1 MLDEAVASYLFVRF
15 RALIRCYRVHAI
27 FRVSQCLT
35 WKIKNAIERTPKY
48 MPSPFIPVPNTA
60 LIEMVYQYQGII
72 IENTFHVTG
81 SAPFTALQ
89 LSGLCN
95 VFDAWDNAIT
105 GGKLL
110 RVTQCT
116 LTTIKARALDTASSP
131 VFTFSLPVA
140 RAGSGGNSPQPG
152 SVTFAIKLETGLAGR
167 SFRGRTYIVAPPATG
182 LQASPNA
189 NLFSTVYAASCV
201 TAINLLISNITA
213 ATATNHL
220 SVVSY
225 RTGGAP
231 RVTGVATT
239 IINANFANLRVDTQ
253 RRRLS

>member
-1 MLDEAVASYLFVRF
+1 
-15 RALIRCYRVHAI
+15 
-27 FRVSQCLT
+27 
-35 WKIKNAIERTPKY
+35 

-60 LIEMVYQYQGII
+60 LIEMVFQYQGVT
-72 IENTFHVTG
+72 IENAYHVTG

-95 VFDAWDNAIT
+95 VFDAWDNALT
-105 GGKLL
+105 GGKAL
-110 RVTQCT
+110 RVSQCI

-140 RAGSGGNSPQPG
+140 RAGAAGNSPQPA
-152 SVTFAIKLETGLAGR
+152 SVTFAIKLETGFAGR

-182 LQASPNA
+182 LQASPNG
-189 NLFSTVYAASCV
+189 NLFTTVFGAACV
-201 TAINLLISNITA
+201 TALNLLISSIPA

-220 SVVSY
+220 TVVSY